1 MKIIIILGLILMLGV
16 GITLSIVL
24 GIKTTNLKKL
34 KTDGE
39 EILLRY
45 ATYDNDDKKEEINNN
60 IKQLKNQVKKNK
72 VNLILGILLSFVSLV
87 LLILFQEV
95 YIK

>member
-39 EILLRY
+39 KILL
-45 ATYDNDDKKEEINNN
+45 EEISP
-60 IKQLKNQVKKNK
+60 K
-72 VNLILGILLSFVSLV
+72 
-87 LLILFQEV
+87 
-95 YIK
+95 